1 MKKIFCHILLL
12 VSFHLFTSMAFS
24 AEYQKLAQT
33 GMKFL
38 SVPLDARASA
48 MSGAFTAMQDK
59 SISLLFNPS
68 TMAQMQGR
76 ADFALGQV
84 KWIGDINYAFATAA
98 FSPFRGKFGV
108 FGISLL
114 NVDYGMM
121 NNTILAD
128 NEQGFLDLG
137 EFNPT
142 AYSIG
147 FGYAKALSDRFS
159 AGGQVKYVYQSL
171 GGGVVGFHPDESP
184 YTQNFEVDVF
194 AFDFGVLYHTGFKSL
209 SFGISVRNFSQEITY
224 IKESFQL
231 PMTFEMGLSMNILD
245 LSSFSSE
252 NHKLLLAIDAS
263 HPRDYGEQL
272 DMGLEYTFLNTVSLR
287 AGYSSPT
294 DEQGFCAGA
303 GLQQSYKD
311 FGLHIDYAYTDFG
324 IFKEVHRFTFKFS
337 F

>member
-1 MKKIFCHILLL
+1 MKRKFWVSLFLLSLLL
-12 VSFHLFTSMAFS
+12 FSGLTLFA

-59 SISLLFNPS
+59 SIALLFNPS
-68 TMAQMQGR
+68 TMAQMPGR

-84 KWIGDINYAFATAA
+84 RWIGDIDYSFATAA

-147 FGYAKALSDRFS
+147 FWLCK
-159 AGGQVKYVYQSL
+159 K
-171 GGGVVGFHPDESP
+171 H
-184 YTQNFEVDVF
+184 
-194 AFDFGVLYHTGFKSL
+194 
-209 SFGISVRNFSQEITY
+209 
-224 IKESFQL
+224 
-231 PMTFEMGLSMNILD
+231 
-245 LSSFSSE
+245 
-252 NHKLLLAIDAS
+252 
-263 HPRDYGEQL
+263 
-272 DMGLEYTFLNTVSLR
+272 
-287 AGYSSPT
+287 
-294 DEQGFCAGA
+294 
-303 GLQQSYKD
+303 
-311 FGLHIDYAYTDFG
+311 
-324 IFKEVHRFTFKFS
+324 
-337 F
+337 